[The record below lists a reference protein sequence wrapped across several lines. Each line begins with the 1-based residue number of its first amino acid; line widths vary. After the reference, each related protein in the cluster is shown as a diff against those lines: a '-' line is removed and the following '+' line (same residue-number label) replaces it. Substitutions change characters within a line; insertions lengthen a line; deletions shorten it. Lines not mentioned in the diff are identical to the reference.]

1 MKAGTVLNISCG
13 YDLFCNDWSSVWSD
27 VRWPVNHRQDGLDR
41 RESFSNREC
50 KTSGVQSGSVKRRHT
65 NSSQCSSVIPINN
78 KTVVR
83 KHAFNGW
90 MCSGIFTVNL
100 QFYYEIPCMKI
111 WNVTLMEVLSW
122 KGFHLWRTKNVQC
135 FVLVF
140 LFVLVKHMIYCLHLI
155 PLTNIHHLHFPQTS
169 GKKIQQKW

>member
-100 QFYYEIPCMKI
+100 VLLWDTLHENMKCYSHGSA
-111 WNVTLMEVLSW
+111 LMERVSSLEN
-122 KGFHLWRTKNVQC
+122 KKCTMFFL
-135 FVLVF
+135 LVF
-140 LFVLVKHMIYCLHLI
+140 FVLVKHMIYCLHLI